1 MYVMCTINYYFAIVF
16 MKQLKKIITSVAILL
31 RDAFFFMKSLLMHL
45 ALPGRKRKGNILST
59 LFVFFVGTIELLSH
73 FEKEA
78 FQMAAVFKQKY
89 IRKGIIAVTAFLFL
103 LSSIEWTYYKEDKI
117 HNSNLR
123 TEQLQAATSEKI
135 LLNKKTEILSCLDT
149 KNVVSEI
156 HPKQVFLLPVQSP
169 DPSTIKRYLLI
180 RSLLI

>member
-1 MYVMCTINYYFAIVF
+1 
-16 MKQLKKIITSVAILL
+16 MKQLKKIITAVTILL

-45 ALPGRKRKGNILST
+45 VLPGRKRKGNILSS
-59 LFVFFVGTIELLSH
+59 LFVFFVGTVELLGR

-78 FQMAAVFKQKY
+78 FQMAALVKQKH

-103 LSSIEWTYYKEDKI
+103 LSSVEWTYCKEDKI
-117 HNSNLR
+117 HSSNLR
-123 TEQLQAATSEKI
+123 TEQLQAAASEKI
-135 LLNKKTEILSCLDT
+135 LLNKKTGILSSLDT

-156 HPKQVFLLPVQSP
+156 HPKQVFLLPGQSP
-169 DPSTIKRYLLI
+169 DPSRVKRYLLI